1 MFISPFDN
9 RSQDVSGLAA
19 LFGISGS
26 ASSRDAASQDVLSGG
41 DTVSI
46 SDEARNLADEY
57 RAALGMDSNG
67 KFNLNHSDTS
77 GELTEAIQEELE
89 SLTQK
94 LAELTSVQPQTE
106 EVRQK
111 IRIERSHFEKGET
124 RGGGTAR

>member
-9 RSQDVSGLAA
+9 QAQDISGLAA

-26 ASSRDAASQDVLSGG
+26 ASSRDAASRDVLSGG

-94 LAELTSVQPQTE
+94 LAELSSVQPQTE
-106 EVRQK
+106 EVRQAMNEVRQQMEDLK
-111 IRIERSHFEKGET
+111 KSGKKS
-124 RGGGTAR
+124 A

>member
-9 RSQDVSGLAA
+9 QAQDISGLAA
-19 LFGISGS
+19 LFGISGNG
-26 ASSRDAASQDVLSGG
+26 SSRGAASQDVLPGG

-46 SDEARNLADEY
+46 SDEGRKLADEY

-77 GELTEAIQEELE
+77 GEMTEAVQEELE

-94 LAELTSVQPQTE
+94 LAELSSVQPQTE
-106 EVRQK
+106 EVRQAMNEVRQQMENLK
-111 IRIERSHFEKGET
+111 KSGKKS
-124 RGGGTAR
+124 A